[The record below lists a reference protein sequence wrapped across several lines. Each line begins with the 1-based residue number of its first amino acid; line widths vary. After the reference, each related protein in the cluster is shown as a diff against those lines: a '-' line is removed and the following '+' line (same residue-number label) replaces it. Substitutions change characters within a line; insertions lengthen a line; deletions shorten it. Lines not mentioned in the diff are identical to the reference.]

1 MTTVERETKRTYI
14 VEDYCGVV
22 RRCDKLKDAR
32 EYLYQLGHER
42 FARIKA
48 ETVETI
54 VIKTEQVIQTL

>member
-32 EYLYQLGHER
+32 KYLKDLGKGR